1 MSKNFSAAQK
11 QFAKRH
17 AMRLAFS
24 KIKAAPAATTMTN
37 TPEAKPAKVALT
49 QSVAVTQSAKSP
61 VVIAGTW
68 DGARHWLDTA
78 KMFEQ
83 GKLFAQ
89 VMAGFE
95 LLALQKAQ
103 GAERGNNQHG
113 RVSQNGRPSADF
125 ETILK
130 KETGL
135 SQSTAYRFMSMAKA
149 AAPRLKKLPALRGF
163 DPTANAL
170 ASLTAPQAAA
180 MATAVRKLTD
190 GKTQQ
195 EFGEQLGLW
204 KKPQGSGA
212 TGRPLTASGPQG
224 EDDQEGDAEP
234 VEEGKKLTIAQEAE
248 LRKQQA
254 AQNWA
259 ALDKGLTAYADK
271 FILLPDT
278 DVEAQIA
285 GLEQALKARRE
296 WLKNPVGKRDAKAVA
311 DLFKR

>member
-1 MSKNFSAAQK
+1 MKTKLSKAE
-11 QFAKRH
+11 
-17 AMRLAFS
+17 LAEIRARQMARWA
-24 KIKAAPAATTMTN
+24 KIKAEPAATTMTN
-37 TPEAKPAKVALT
+37 TPEIKTAPVAL
-49 QSVAVTQSAKSP
+49 TQSAKSP

-68 DGARHWLDTA
+68 DGARHWLNTA

-95 LLALQKAQ
+95 IIALQK
-103 GAERGNNQHG
+103 EHG
-113 RVSQNGRPSADF
+113 VKHGGDRSSSQNGNLKPDF
-125 ETILK
+125 ESILK

-170 ASLTAPQAAA
+170 SALTAPQAAA

-212 TGRPLTASGPQG
+212 TGRPLSGTNDG

-234 VEEGKKLTIAQEAE
+234 VEEGKKLTLAEEVE
-248 LRKQQA
+248 LRKRQA
-254 AQNWA
+254 T
-259 ALDKGLTAYADK
+259 LDWNAIAKGLQAYQDK
-271 FILLPDT
+271 FVLLADL
-278 DVEAQIA
+278 DIDAQIA
-285 GLEQALKARRE
+285 ALEQALKARRE

-311 DLFKR
+311 DLFKK

>member
-1 MSKNFSAAQK
+1 MKTKLSKAELAEIRAAQK
-11 QFAKRH
+11 ARW
-17 AMRLAFS
+17 A
-24 KIKAAPAATTMTN
+24 KIKAAPAASTMTN
-37 TPEAKPAKVALT
+37 TPDTTA
-49 QSVAVTQSAKSP
+49 VAVVKSESKSP

-95 LLALQKAQ
+95 LLALQKAS
-103 GAERGNNQHG
+103 GI
-113 RVSQNGRPSADF
+113 QNGVDRRSDSQIGKLKPDF
-125 ETILK
+125 ETVLK

-163 DPTANAL
+163 DPTAAAL
-170 ASLTAPQAAA
+170 SAMTAPQAAA
-180 MATAVRKLTD
+180 MATAVKKLTD

-204 KKPQGSGA
+204 KKKQWS
-212 TGRPLTASGPQG
+212 TAASTPKA
-224 EDDQEGDAEP
+224 DTTEGDTEAEAEP
-234 VEEGKKLTIAQEAE
+234 AEGGPDAVSKKLTIAQEAE

-285 GLEQALKARRE
+285 VLEQALKARRE
-296 WLKNPVGKRDAKAVA
+296 WLKNAVGKRDAKAVA
-311 DLFKR
+311 DLF

>member
-1 MSKNFSAAQK
+1 MKTKLSKAELAEIRARQK
-11 QFAKRH
+11 ARW
-17 AMRLAFS
+17 A
-24 KIKAAPAATTMTN
+24 KIKAEPAATTMTN
-37 TPEAKPAKVALT
+37 TPEIKTAPVAL
-49 QSVAVTQSAKSP
+49 TQSAKSP

-68 DGARHWLDTA
+68 DGARHWLNTA

-95 LLALQKAQ
+95 IIALQKAH
-103 GAERGNNQHG
+103 GVVHGNNQHEG
-113 RVSQNGRPSADF
+113 RTSQNGKSTPDF
-125 ETILK
+125 ESILK

-163 DPTANAL
+163 DPAAAAL
-170 ASLTAPQAAA
+170 SAMTAPQAAA
-180 MATAVRKLTD
+180 MATAVKKLTD
-190 GKTQQ
+190 GQTQQ

-212 TGRPLTASGPQG
+212 TGRAVLTASGPQG

-285 GLEQALKARRE
+285 VLEQALKARRE
-296 WLKNPVGKRDAKAVA
+296 WLKNAVGKRDAKAVA
-311 DLFKR
+311 DLF

>member
-1 MSKNFSAAQK
+1 MKTKLSKAE
-11 QFAKRH
+11 
-17 AMRLAFS
+17 LAEIRARQMARWA
-24 KIKAAPAATTMTN
+24 KIKAEPAATTMTN
-37 TPEAKPAKVALT
+37 TPEIKTAPVAL
-49 QSVAVTQSAKSP
+49 TQSAKSP

-68 DGARHWLDTA
+68 DGARHWLNTA

-95 LLALQKAQ
+95 IIALQKAH
-103 GAERGNNQHG
+103 GVVHGNNQHEG
-113 RVSQNGRPSADF
+113 RTSQNGKSTPDF
-125 ETILK
+125 ESILK

-170 ASLTAPQAAA
+170 SALTAPQAAA

-204 KKPQGSGA
+204 KKKQWS
-212 TGRPLTASGPQG
+212 TAASTPKA
-224 EDDQEGDAEP
+224 DTTEGDTEAEAEP
-234 VEEGKKLTIAQEAE
+234 AEGGPDAVSKKLTIAQEAE

-285 GLEQALKARRE
+285 VLEQALKARRE
-296 WLKNPVGKRDAKAVA
+296 WLKNAVGKRDAGAVA
-311 DLFKR
+311 EMFKR

>member
-1 MSKNFSAAQK
+1 MTSLLKHRPGPREQARWANIANQITASSKMSAIQKNET
-11 QFAKRH
+11 
-17 AMRLAFS
+17 
-24 KIKAAPAATTMTN
+24 KA
-37 TPEAKPAKVALT
+37 
-49 QSVAVTQSAKSP
+49 VAVVKSESKSP

-95 LLALQKAQ
+95 LLALQKAA
-103 GAERGNNQHG
+103 GVKHG
-113 RVSQNGRPSADF
+113 GDRSSSQNGNLKPDF

-212 TGRPLTASGPQG
+212 TGRPLLTASGPQG
-224 EDDQEGDAEP
+224 EDDQEGDTEP
-234 VEEGKKLTIAQEAE
+234 VEEGKKLTLAQEAE